1 MTKKYA
7 VGVDFGGTKVLS
19 AVVNIETG
27 EILASE
33 KKKRKQAKEQ
43 DEVVSKIC
51 NTIDEALQ
59 EANVPISEI
68 LGIGIGA
75 AGMTDRQNGILLA
88 AANIGSTNV
97 KLAEPLTQKYGVPVQ
112 LGNDVEVATLAE
124 KSFGAGVNCDNFLCV
139 FVGTGVGSGLVVNGS
154 ILRGHTGVAG
164 EIGHTTLFPDGR
176 QCGCGGH
183 GCLEAY
189 ASRTAIAKAIVA
201 RIRRGEESV
210 LANQIDESK
219 GILRSKAIFQALSA
233 GDKLAEDAV
242 KQGAEFLGIGLTSS
256 LTLLNP
262 EKLILGGGLIESVP
276 HYFETARDE
285 IQKRILPITGS
296 KLIIEKSVLGDYAG
310 VVGSALLI
318 VEQQQLNPEK
328 FVSQEI
334 EAVSTI

>member
-27 EILASE
+27 EIVSSE

-43 DEVVSKIC
+43 EEVVNKIC
-51 NTIDEALQ
+51 TTIDEALQ
-59 EANVPISEI
+59 ESAVPLDQIA
-68 LGIGIGA
+68 GIGIGA
-75 AGMTDRQNGILLA
+75 AGMVDRENGILLN

-97 KLAEPLTQKYGVPVQ
+97 KLSEPLSAKYGVPVR

-124 KSFGAGVNCDNFLCV
+124 KDFGAGVNCLNFLCV
-139 FVGTGVGSGLVVNGS
+139 FVGTGVGSGVVIDGS
-154 ILRGHTGVAG
+154 IHRGHTGVAG

-201 RIRRGEESV
+201 RIHRGEESM
-210 LANQIDESK
+210 LAGQIDESK
-219 GILRSKAIFQALSA
+219 GILRSKAINQALSA
-233 GDKLAEDAV
+233 GDKLVEDSV
-242 KQGAEFLGIGLTSS
+242 RQGAEFLGIGLTSA

-262 EKLILGGGLIESVP
+262 EKLVLGGGVIESIP
-276 HYFETARDE
+276 NYFEIARDE
-285 IQKRILPITGS
+285 IQKRVLPITGS

-310 VVGSALLI
+310 VVGSALLT
-318 VEQQQLNPEK
+318 VRDAKERK
-328 FVSQEI
+328 VAS
-334 EAVSTI
+334 AV